1 MATFHGPV
9 LQCEYTVKIKKR
21 QYAGNGVG
29 DKGRIWCD
37 WRGAQH
43 VDWASLG
50 EPHRTWKNGN
60 FNGPLD
66 IIFACCIALWSHI
79 IICALYRSWCLA
91 RELEPGVCTCGTCG
105 TKWYTCSTQS
115 MCHFPPIS
123 CGPFMEHSLKSCTTP
138 WGFAVMKCS
147 VDGASH
153 FTTILSTTARWTMVQ
168 QKGNGLVPQ
177 HVPARSYKCFCL

>member
-115 MCHFPPIS
+115 TSLSADQLWALHGAFLEKLHDALGVCCDEMFSGWGEPFHNYTEHYCALDH
-123 CGPFMEHSLKSCTTP
+123 GPAE
-138 WGFAVMKCS
+138 
-147 VDGASH
+147 
-153 FTTILSTTARWTMVQ
+153 R
-168 QKGNGLVPQ
+168 
-177 HVPARSYKCFCL
+177 